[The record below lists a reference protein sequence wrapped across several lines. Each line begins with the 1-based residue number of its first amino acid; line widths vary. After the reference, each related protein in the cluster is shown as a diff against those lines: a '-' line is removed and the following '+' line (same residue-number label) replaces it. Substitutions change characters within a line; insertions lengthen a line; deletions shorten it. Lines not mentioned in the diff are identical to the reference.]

1 MAKVNAQKCLKIPM
15 EGSPQTAELMATEY
29 RTFDWF
35 LIAVALMEVSTQRSD
50 VPYITNIDITP

>member
-1 MAKVNAQKCLKIPM
+1 M